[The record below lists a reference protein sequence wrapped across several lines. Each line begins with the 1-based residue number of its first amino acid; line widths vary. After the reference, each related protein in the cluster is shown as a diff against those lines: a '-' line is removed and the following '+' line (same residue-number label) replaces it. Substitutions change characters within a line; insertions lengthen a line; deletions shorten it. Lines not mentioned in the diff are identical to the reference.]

1 MDKIYL
7 YLASGQVFEG
17 TAFGARK
24 QVVGQLVF
32 NTAMGGDMTL
42 LTDECY
48 EGQIVV
54 DTFPAFG
61 NFGVNSDVEGKDSYV
76 KAVLVREVCD
86 KPSNFRSVGCV
97 SKLMEE
103 RGIVGMAG
111 LDTRHLTKIIRD
123 NGSVNA
129 LITSSPSLD
138 DEQKA
143 LLEGYDPTTSI
154 NGRGISKAGQIIGK
168 GDKVCFIDLGETYD
182 IADSLTA
189 KGMSVEIMSAD
200 ATAEQI
206 LEAKPVGVV
215 WSSGSDRVSDY
226 DQVVQTVA
234 TVGKSLPMLGIGL
247 GHKLMALSCGAK
259 LDNMKYGH
267 HGNNQPTKKL
277 DTGRLFVTYQNH
289 NTDLDLSDAKGVKAT
304 FVNVNDGSV
313 EGLEYD
319 CYKAISTEFLP
330 SFNGGPIATD
340 FIYDQFINLTK
351 ENR

>member
-17 TAFGARK
+17 KAFGARK

-48 EGQIVV
+48 EGQMVV

-61 NFGVNSDVEGKDSYV
+61 NFGVNSDVDGKDSHV

-86 KPSNFRSVGCV
+86 KPSNFRSVGCIA
-97 SKLMEE
+97 SLMQE
-103 RGIVGMAG
+103 RGVVGMAG
-111 LDTRHLTKIIRD
+111 IDTRHLTKIIRD
-123 NGSVNA
+123 NGSINA

-143 LLEGYDPTTSI
+143 LLANYDPTTSI
-154 NGRGISKAGQIIGK
+154 MGRGISKAGQIVGK
-168 GDKVCFIDLGETYD
+168 GDKVCLIDLGETYD
-182 IADSLTA
+182 IADSLAA

-206 LEAKPVGVV
+206 LAAKPVGVV
-215 WSSGSDRVSDY
+215 WSSGSDRVNEY
-226 DQVVQTVA
+226 EQVVQTIA
-234 TVGKSLPMLGIGL
+234 TVGKKLPMLGIGL

-259 LDNMKYGH
+259 LKDMKYGH
-267 HGNNQPTKKL
+267 HGSNQPTKKL

-289 NTDLDLSDAKGVKAT
+289 NTDLDLSDAKGVKTA

>member
-154 NGRGISKAGQIIGK
+154 KGRGVSKAGQIIGK
-168 GDKVCFIDLGETYD
+168 GDKMCLIDMGETYD
-182 IADSLTA
+182 IAHSLTA

-267 HGNNQPTKKL
+267 HGSNQPTKKL

-330 SFNGGPIATD
+330 SFNGGPITTD

>member
-103 RGIVGMAG
+103 RGIVGMAD

-129 LITSSPSLD
+129 LITYSPSLD

-154 NGRGISKAGQIIGK
+154 KGRGISKAGQIIGK
-168 GDKVCFIDLGETYD
+168 GDKVCLIDLVETYD

-234 TVGKSLPMLGIGL
+234 TVGESLPMLGIGL

-267 HGNNQPTKKL
+267 HGSNQPTKKL